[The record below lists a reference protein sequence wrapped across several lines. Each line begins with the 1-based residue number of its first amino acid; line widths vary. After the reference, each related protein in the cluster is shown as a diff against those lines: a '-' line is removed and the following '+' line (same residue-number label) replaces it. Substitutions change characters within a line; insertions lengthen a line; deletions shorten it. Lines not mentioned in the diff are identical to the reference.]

1 MWTLLTKVSRF
12 FITKKPLNLTGLI
25 HNLSSVYFL
34 TNDHSVPAMANTLGF
49 YTTDIMHMLFT
60 NYYTHSERYIYFSHH
75 FVSIYFLVMH
85 NADTYPTTIAIFRD
99 IELSNLALYT
109 YYYLSKFTRNQ
120 DVLTFA
126 NLVEACV
133 YGYYRLGIVYH
144 YVRHYPVLK
153 TYYLEQMLGFWLY
166 FFGMYYT
173 YVLFLSAIQKLR
185 VR

>member
-1 MWTLLTKVSRF
+1 
-12 FITKKPLNLTGLI
+12 
-25 HNLSSVYFL
+25 
-34 TNDHSVPAMANTLGF
+34 
-49 YTTDIMHMLFT
+49 
-60 NYYTHSERYIYFSHH
+60 
-75 FVSIYFLVMH
+75 
-85 NADTYPTTIAIFRD
+85 
-99 IELSNLALYT
+99 LSNLALYT

-126 NLVEACV
+126 NLVEALV

-144 YVRHYPVLK
+144 YVTHYPVLK

-166 FFGMYYT
+166 FFGAYYT